1 MASIILITIGFID
14 YLVKWNKLT
23 RVMFSSVVAG
33 KKNEVFFPARKAQ
46 DVRWEVVNWKKCSS
60 SPRVA
65 SVCQKTN
72 LYLGQYWSHELVP
85 VFNRVLYMLDD
96 LIALTIFG

>member
-1 MASIILITIGFID
+1 MGYILSGIIPA
-14 YLVKWNKLT
+14 
-23 RVMFSSVVAG
+23 VAL
-33 KKNEVFFPARKAQ
+33 KPEK
-46 DVRWEVVNWKKCSS
+46 
-60 SPRVA
+60 
-65 SVCQKTN
+65 N